1 MEKSVATILIGVL
14 AIIFT
19 PWGIY
24 HTYNTHGFVQGIIST
39 FLPPYAWYMVAES
52 FYGHG
57 ENSGDKV
64 LVVLDFQTSDGTV
77 IQMSFSN
84 RNLEATLDDCER
96 ELESGTTLVT
106 SDLIASAR
114 ETEPVLLDTAKFLAA
129 KCVLS
134 SEFDKG

>member
-1 MEKSVATILIGVL
+1 
-14 AIIFT
+14 
-19 PWGIY
+19 
-24 HTYNTHGFVQGIIST
+24 
-39 FLPPYAWYMVAES
+39 MVAES

-57 ENSGDKV
+57 EISGDKV

-84 RNLEATLDDCER
+84 QNLEATLDGCER
-96 ELESGTTLVT
+96 ELESGTILVT

-114 ETEPVLLDTAKFLAA
+114 ETEPVLLGTAKFLGA